1 MRVRTLTVNAQ
12 IVVKIEMLRSKIDFA
27 PKQSA
32 GNALCKKE
40 EHSGAS
46 VTTKGLF
53 AILFSLIGSQ
63 SLAQSL
69 NTYGNTGLIDM
80 PSAHHMPDGEV
91 AFTYGLVGNSSRAT
105 VSFQIAPRVEGSIR
119 YSNIDGWSASDL
131 DRNDRQF
138 DFKINLLDETTAP
151 FSLAIGAR
159 DFLGSAVY
167 SSEYIVASKA
177 VSDGLRFTGGI
188 GWGRLGS
195 SRSDVGFFGGVEWQ
209 PKGSPWRL
217 KAEYSSDEYVEET
230 ASGQFS
236 RNNGFNFGVER
247 PIPVF
252 RARHLI

>member
-1 MRVRTLTVNAQ
+1 
-12 IVVKIEMLRSKIDFA
+12 
-27 PKQSA
+27 
-32 GNALCKKE
+32 
-40 EHSGAS
+40 

-195 SRSDVGFFGGVEWQ
+195 SRKRLLLDSSPATMALTSEWNASSVRALMQGFIGWAERKSDC
-209 PKGSPWRL
+209 GS
-217 KAEYSSDEYVEET
+217 
-230 ASGQFS
+230 ASP
-236 RNNGFNFGVER
+236 